1 MQNLENQ
8 REANAAGT
16 FLDELKEEYLWVL
29 RRLMGGL
36 GGDSPV
42 KVDKKMGRKRSQNQR
57 KQLIYY
63 SNRATKWWES

>member
-29 RRLMGGL
+29 RRLMAGGEI
-36 GGDSPV
+36 V
-42 KVDKKMGRKRSQNQR
+42 MWR
-57 KQLIYY
+57 
-63 SNRATKWWES
+63 